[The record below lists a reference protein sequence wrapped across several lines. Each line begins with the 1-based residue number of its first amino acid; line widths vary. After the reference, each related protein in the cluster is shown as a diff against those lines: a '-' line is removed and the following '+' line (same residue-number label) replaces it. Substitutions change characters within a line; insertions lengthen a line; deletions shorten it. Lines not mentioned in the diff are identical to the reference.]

1 VKAGIKRTWTPLGAT
16 VLWGEGGQYEDQ
28 FSSLAVLTFVAINF
42 GGRLIP
48 GVPAAITP
56 FGGGGVCF
64 NNRNVFITD
73 STVNRWGAG
82 VVQEIDAAAM
92 HVWFNWQHLEL
103 DANFVATASRT
114 LSSNFR
120 HVSQSFDD
128 LDMFMAG
135 GVIFF

>member
-1 VKAGIKRTWTPLGAT
+1 NGKDLCSGSLG
-16 VLWGEGGQYEDQ
+16 L
-28 FSSLAVLTFVAINF
+28 SNL
-42 GGRLIP
+42 
-48 GVPAAITP
+48 
-56 FGGGGVCF
+56 GGGSLNPFSQGGFCGANPF
-64 NNRNVFITD
+64 SNLIMTD

-103 DANFVATASRT
+103 DAGFAGNGTALSNPSGNFHSVKQ
-114 LSSNFR
+114 N
-120 HVSQSFDD
+120 FDD